1 MTTDPLRK
9 PAPQDSPAGLR
20 AELAWAVEAAQ
31 NKKAFAVTLLD
42 LRGLGAFTE
51 SFFLCSGSSNRQ
63 VQAISD
69 EIEDQL
75 AHRGLRVFHREGYD
89 PAEWVLL
96 DFGSFLIH
104 VFTERARLFYDLE
117 RLWRAGRR
125 TDVPDVD
132 AAAGNPPPS
141 ESGPSRHGAVEP

>member
-1 MTTDPLRK
+1 VTTDPLRK
-9 PAPQDSPAGLR
+9 PAPQISPAGLR
-20 AELAWAVEAAQ
+20 PELAWAVEAAQ

-89 PAEWVLL
+89 QAEWVLL
-96 DFGSFLIH
+96 DFGSFLVH
-104 VFTERARLFYDLE
+104 VFTERARLYYDLE
-117 RLWRAGRR
+117 RLWRSGRR
-125 TDVPDVD
+125 TDVPDID

>member
-9 PAPQDSPAGLR
+9 PASQGPPDGLS
-20 AELAWAVEAAQ
+20 AQLAWAIEAAQ

-51 SFFLCSGSSNRQ
+51 SFLLCSGSSNRQ

-75 AHRGLRVFHREGYD
+75 ARRGLRVFHREGYD
-89 PAEWVLL
+89 QAEWVLL
-96 DFGSFLIH
+96 DFGSFLVH
-104 VFTERARLFYDLE
+104 VFSERARLFYDLE
-117 RLWRAGRR
+117 RLWRSARR
-125 TDVPDVD
+125 TDVPDFD
-132 AAAGNPPPS
+132 ATAGNPPPS
-141 ESGPSRHGAVEP
+141 ESGPSPHGVAKP

>member
-20 AELAWAVEAAQ
+20 PELAWAVEAAQ

-89 PAEWVLL
+89 QAEWVLL
-96 DFGSFLIH
+96 DFGSFLVH
-104 VFTERARLFYDLE
+104 VFTERARLYYDLE
-117 RLWRAGRR
+117 RLWRSGRR

>member
-9 PAPQDSPAGLR
+9 PAPQNSPAGLPP
-20 AELAWAVEAAQ
+20 ELAWAIEAAQ
-31 NKKAFAVTLLD
+31 NKKAFTLTVLD

-51 SFFLCSGSSNRQ
+51 SFLLCSGLSNRQ

-89 PAEWVLL
+89 QAEWVLL
-96 DFGSFLIH
+96 DFGSFLVH

-117 RLWRAGRR
+117 RLWRSARR

-132 AAAGNPPPS
+132 ASLGGQHPGA
-141 ESGPSRHGAVEP
+141 GPSPHGAAEP

>member
-1 MTTDPLRK
+1 VTTDPLRK

-20 AELAWAVEAAQ
+20 PELAWAVEAAQ

-89 PAEWVLL
+89 QAEWVLL

-104 VFTERARLFYDLE
+104 VFTERARLYYDLE
-117 RLWRAGRR
+117 RLWRSGRR

>member
-9 PAPQDSPAGLR
+9 PASHDSPAGLR
-20 AELAWAVEAAQ
+20 PELAWAVEAAQ
-31 NKKAFAVTLLD
+31 NKKALAVTLLD

-51 SFFLCSGSSNRQ
+51 SFLLCSGSSNRQ
-63 VQAISD
+63 VQAVSE

-75 AHRGLRVFHREGYD
+75 LRRGLRVFHREGYD
-89 PAEWVLL
+89 QAEWVLL
-96 DFGSFLIH
+96 DFGSFLVH

-117 RLWRAGRR
+117 RLWRSARR

-132 AAAGNPPPS
+132 ASPGGQPPGA
-141 ESGPSRHGAVEP
+141 GPSPHGAVEL

>member
-9 PAPQDSPAGLR
+9 PAPQISPAGLR
-20 AELAWAVEAAQ
+20 PELAWAVEAAQ

-89 PAEWVLL
+89 QAEWVLL
-96 DFGSFLIH
+96 DFGSFLVH
-104 VFTERARLFYDLE
+104 VFTERARLYYDLE
-117 RLWRAGRR
+117 RLWRSGRR

-132 AAAGNPPPS
+132 AAAGNSPPS